1 AQDSGVRGMR
11 ALVWTEHESGTVKDA
26 TLAAVTAAARLGS
39 VHALV
44 AGKPGE
50 AAEAAQAMA
59 KVAGVDKVLL
69 AADDAYAHDL
79 PENVAPLA
87 VQAMADYD
95 AFVAAATTTGKNIA
109 PRVAALLDVMQ
120 LSEVIG

>member
-1 AQDSGVRGMR
+1 
-11 ALVWTEHESGTVKDA
+11 A
-26 TLAAVTAAARLGS
+26 TLAAVTAAAKLGA

-44 AGKPGE
+44 AGGDE
-50 AAEAAQAMA
+50 ARGVAEAAA
-59 KVAGVDKVLL
+59 KVAGVEKVLL
-69 AADDAYAHDL
+69 AADPAYAHAL

-87 VQAMADYD
+87 AQLMADYD

-120 LSEVIG
+120 LSEVIAIE